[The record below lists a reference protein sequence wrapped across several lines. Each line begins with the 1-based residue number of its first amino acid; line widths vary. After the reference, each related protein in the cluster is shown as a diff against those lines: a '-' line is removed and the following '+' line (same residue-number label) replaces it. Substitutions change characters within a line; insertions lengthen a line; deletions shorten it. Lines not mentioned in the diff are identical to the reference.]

1 MAISV
6 VTNVA
11 SLRAQ
16 RNLNKTANAMTG
28 HIEKL
33 SSGLRINKAGDD
45 AAGSAISSQLTAYEQ
60 GLKQANRNANDGVS
74 LIQTAEGAMNEMT
87 GIVQRMR
94 ELSVQAANEGT
105 MDSTERGYLDQE
117 FQLLESE
124 LDRIVN
130 VTEYN
135 GQKLVDGSVSSG
147 VSFQVG
153 MKNTGNDRISV
164 SIANSN
170 STSLGLNDESLSSAS
185 NAQKAIAALDTAL
198 QTINTT
204 RGTLGATQNRLE
216 ATMSNLSV
224 MHENMAAGNS
234 RIKDVDVAEE
244 SAAFTRSQILSQA
257 GTSMLAQANSLP
269 QSALSLIG

>member
-45 AAGSAISSQLTAYEQ
+45 AAGSAISSQLTAQEQ

-74 LIQTAEGAMNEMT
+74 LIQTAEGAMGEMT

-105 MDSTERGYLDQE
+105 MDTTERGYLDQE
-117 FQLLESE
+117 FQLLEAE

-135 GQKLVDGSVSSG
+135 GQKLVDGNVSTG

-153 MKNTGNDRISV
+153 MNNTGNDRISV
-164 SIANSN
+164 SIANSS
-170 STSLGLNDESLSSAS
+170 STSLGLNDEGLTTAAG
-185 NAQKAIAALDTAL
+185 AQKAIAALDTAL

-216 ATMSNLSV
+216 VTMSNLSN
-224 MHENMAAGNS
+224 MHENIASANS

-244 SAAFTRSQILSQA
+244 SASFTRSQILSQA